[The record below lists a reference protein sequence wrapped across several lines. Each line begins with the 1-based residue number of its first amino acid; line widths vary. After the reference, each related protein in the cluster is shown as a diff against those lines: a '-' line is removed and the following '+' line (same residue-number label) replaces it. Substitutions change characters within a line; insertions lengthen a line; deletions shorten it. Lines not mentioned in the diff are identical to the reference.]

1 MGGGGKER
9 GEGGRERGR
18 EGGRGGREREGRKR
32 ERGGRE
38 RGGRERGGREKE
50 GEGRRGGR
58 EGEGGRG
65 GGSEREITPYII
77 HIQVLLYDLRSPR
90 PYLVKDHLYS
100 SPIHTI
106 SFQSS
111 EGLVLSADSKIL
123 KIWNEKDASC

>member
-1 MGGGGKER
+1 MGGGRE
-9 GEGGRERGR
+9 GEGGGRGGR
-18 EGGRGGREREGRKR
+18 EGGRGGEGEGGKKR

-38 RGGRERGGREKE
+38 RGGEGERGEGERGG
-50 GEGRRGGR
+50 GEERGR